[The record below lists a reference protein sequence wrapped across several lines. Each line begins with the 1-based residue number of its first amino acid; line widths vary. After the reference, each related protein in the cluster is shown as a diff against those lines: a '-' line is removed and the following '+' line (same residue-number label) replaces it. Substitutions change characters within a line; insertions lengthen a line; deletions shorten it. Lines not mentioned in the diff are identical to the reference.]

1 MSAAYFNRRLQKEKM
16 SDYHLEEAE
25 DDFKSQKAASMR
37 LEMAALMLGPSKL
50 NEREA
55 LAKVHQINANQADA
69 RGQPALHVD
78 DENGERFFAPGCDD
92 PEMPKGEKLRKQ
104 IHELAKKLTDK
115 FDDDQ
120 VVLR

>member
-1 MSAAYFNRRLQKEKM
+1 M

-37 LEMAALMLGPSKL
+37 LAMAALMLGPSKL

-55 LAKVHQINANQADA
+55 LAKVQEIDANQADA
-69 RGQPALHVD
+69 LGKPALHVE
-78 DENGERFFAPGCDD
+78 DEDGEQFFAPGCEY
-92 PEMPKGEKLRKQ
+92 PEMLKDESLRRQ
-104 IHELAKKLTDK
+104 IHAVAAKLADK

-120 VVLR
+120 VVPR

>member
-1 MSAAYFNRRLQKEKM
+1 M
-16 SDYHLEEAE
+16 SDYDLEEAE

-37 LEMAALMLGPSKL
+37 LAMAALMLGPSKL

-55 LAKVHQINANQADA
+55 LAKVQEIDANQADA
-69 RGQPALHVD
+69 RGQPALHVE
-78 DENGERFFAPGCDD
+78 DENDEQFFAPACQD

-104 IHELAKKLTDK
+104 IHGVAKKLTDK

>member
-1 MSAAYFNRRLQKEKM
+1 M

-25 DDFKSQKAASMR
+25 DDFKRQKAASMR
-37 LEMAALMLGPSKL
+37 LAMATLMLGPSKL

-55 LAKVHQINANQADA
+55 LAKVQEIDANQEDA
-69 RGQPALHVD
+69 RRQPALHVE
-78 DENGERFFAPGCDD
+78 DEDGEQFFASACKY
-92 PEMPKGEKLRKQ
+92 PEMPKEENLRRQ
-104 IHELAKKLTDK
+104 IHAVAAKLTDK